1 MTEPVDGIAAG
12 RAAWERIKGRD
23 RATWG
28 DWIDVARS
36 LAIGRAETMKAANTN
51 RPVGTTYNR
60 LMGQWLKQHSLDD
73 VGTQERYRALLILE
87 NLAEIETWR
96 AGLDEAKR
104 RAWNHPNSVWSHF
117 RRRKQETD
125 RAAPACKNFVKA
137 SMQSH
142 KNGARPLY
150 WPQHCVRAAHE
161 AMLKSRSHDLLVLA
175 RVALEAAIPS
185 ADVLIDLLN
194 EAKQQPHPARASAA
208 AAVVHA
214 A

>member
-1 MTEPVDGIAAG
+1 MSEPIDDVDAG

-60 LMGQWLKQHSLDD
+60 LMGQWLKQHGFD
-73 VGTQERYRALLILE
+73 GINNQERYRALRCLE
-87 NLAEIETWR
+87 NLDAIEAWR
-96 AGLDEAKR
+96 ATLDDASR
-104 RAWNHPNSVWSHF
+104 RRLNHVGAIWAHW
-117 RRRKQETD
+117 RRRKTKAE

-137 SMQSH
+137 TISH
-142 KNGARPLY
+142 KNGARPVY
-150 WPQHCVRAAHE
+150 WPQDAVRRAHM
-161 AMLKSRSHDLLVLA
+161 AMLDSRSHDLLVLA

-185 ADVLIDLLN
+185 ADVLVDLLD
-194 EAKQQPHPARASAA
+194 EAQQPHPAKAATA

>member
-1 MTEPVDGIAAG
+1 MNEPVDDVAAG

-60 LMGQWLKQHSLDD
+60 IMGQWLKQHGFDGINS
-73 VGTQERYRALLILE
+73 QERHRALRCLE
-87 NLAEIETWR
+87 NLGAIEAWR
-96 AGLDEAKR
+96 ATLDDASRRRLNHVGAIWCHWKR
-104 RAWNHPNSVWSHF
+104 RG
-117 RRRKQETD
+117 QETE
-125 RAAPACKNFVKA
+125 RAAPAVRNFVKA
-137 SMQSH
+137 TMPSH
-142 KNGARPLY
+142 KNGARPVY

-161 AMLKSRSHDLLVLA
+161 AMLKSRSSDLLVLA
-175 RVALEAAIPS
+175 RCALEAAIPT

-194 EAKQQPHPARASAA
+194 EAKQPHPAKAPAA